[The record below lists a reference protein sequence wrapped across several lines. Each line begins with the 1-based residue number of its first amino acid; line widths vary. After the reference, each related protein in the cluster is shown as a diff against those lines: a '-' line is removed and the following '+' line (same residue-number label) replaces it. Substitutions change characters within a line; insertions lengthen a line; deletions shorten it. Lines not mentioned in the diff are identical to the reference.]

1 MVCLSWGDHDLSLFL
16 CHPNSLGN
24 RSTHKQYDGLI
35 METFWLSIKTCWYI
49 GEIVLEKGTLWQA
62 PLSRQLYIVWLGGVV
77 WYMMTWTP
85 ALCWTPGPSHTR
97 LMDLASSW
105 EICHVSI
112 TRQPS
117 NYLIQQQTWRIALLQ
132 ANTNLGNK
140 QQNIRQRPHNWLKI
154 FSRFF

>member
-1 MVCLSWGDHDLSLFL
+1 
-16 CHPNSLGN
+16 
-24 RSTHKQYDGLI
+24 
-35 METFWLSIKTCWYI
+35 
-49 GEIVLEKGTLWQA
+49 
-62 PLSRQLYIVWLGGVV
+62 
-77 WYMMTWTP
+77 MMTWTP

-140 QQNIRQRPHNWLKI
+140 QQNIMLTIQAEASQPQLTRNYQ
-154 FSRFF
+154 